1 MTLIKRLVN
10 SNLITRLNNI
20 KSFNQVSARAHKNPL
35 QKIVF
40 LGERGGYVI

>member
-20 KSFNQVSARAHKNPL
+20 KTLNQVSTL
-35 QKIVF
+35 QKKTF
-40 LGERGGYVI
+40 SNQRGYVI